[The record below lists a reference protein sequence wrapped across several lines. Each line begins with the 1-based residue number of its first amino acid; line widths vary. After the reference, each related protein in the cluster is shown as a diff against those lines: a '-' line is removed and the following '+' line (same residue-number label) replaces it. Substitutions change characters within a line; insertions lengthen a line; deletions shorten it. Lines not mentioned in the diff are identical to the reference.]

1 LSWAEYGV
9 LLQRYLSHVE
19 FLFSPELFIIGG
31 GISKRSDEYFP
42 HLNLRTRIVT
52 AELKNDAGIVG
63 AALDVALH
71 HKLAK

>member
-1 LSWAEYGV
+1 MASKSGTASSKE
-9 LLQRYLSHVE
+9 H
-19 FLFSPELFIIGG
+19 
-31 GISKRSDEYFP
+31 ISKAFREVTEQ
-42 HLNLRTRIVT
+42 HRAQKTRIVT